1 MDSQKRYSFSS
12 SEPRA
17 YSFSSSSS
25 RPGISVK
32 GANPGIWLILRLSA
46 RVLRDK
52 GSAVDSVFET
62 GAEDSGRE
70 FGRGEGFNTNKASS
84 EDVDFAGDGGLGIT
98 RWIDEGCVRPRSERG
113 GYTEEAGG

>member
-17 YSFSSSSS
+17 YSLSSSSS

-32 GANPGIWLILRLSA
+32 GTNPGIWLMLRPWC
-46 RVLRDK
+46 VLREK
-52 GSAVDSVFET
+52 GSAVDSVFED

-70 FGRGEGFNTNKASS
+70 FGRGDGFNTNKASS
-84 EDVDFAGDGGLGIT
+84 EDVDFAGDGGLGIKSST
-98 RWIDEGCVRPRSERG
+98 DEGCVGPPSPRG
-113 GYTEEAGG
+113 GYNEEAGA